1 MSGVVPDSWRALAL
15 DPPRA
20 FGPPPTSG
28 RLRTEPEDFLVDEQL
43 GFAPS
48 GEGAHLLLR
57 VRKRGANTEWVAREL
72 ARRAGCRPFDVGY
85 AGLKD
90 RHAVTTQWYTVPRG
104 KSAPDEW
111 CGVAGEG
118 YRVLEAHAHKRKL
131 PRGALAG
138 NHFELRLREVV
149 GDREALVARLAE
161 IAACGAP
168 DYFGPQRFGHGLSN
182 LARVAAGDFRTE
194 RSFGLSAARSLVFN
208 AVLARRVMDGSWAM
222 LEAGDVANLD
232 GKGSVFDVA
241 AVDEALAARVGAL
254 DVHPTGPLWGAG
266 ASRAAGRI
274 ARLEAEVGGQFGAVC
289 AALEAEGAG
298 MARRPLRVAV
308 RELAHAFEGD
318 ELVLR
323 FYLTAGSFATTVLR
337 EIVGIP
343 DVAGDSMA

>member
-104 KSAPDEW
+104 KGGAGDWQGLS
-111 CGVAGEG
+111 GEG
-118 YRVLEAHAHKRKL
+118 YRVLEAYAHRRKL

-138 NHFELRLREVV
+138 NRFELRIRALE
-149 GDREALVARLAE
+149 GDRAALVGRLAQLGE
-161 IAACGAP
+161 LGAP
-168 DYFGPQRFGHGLSN
+168 DYFGPQRFGQGLSN
-182 LARVAAGDFRTE
+182 LVRVAAGDYRTD
-194 RSFGLSAARSLVFN
+194 RAFGLSAARSLIFN
-208 AVLARRVMDGSWAM
+208 AVLARRVEEGSWAT

-232 GKGSVFDVA
+232 GTGSVFDVA
-241 AVDEALAARVGAL
+241 AVDATLAARVTAL
-254 DVHPTGPLWGAG
+254 DVHPTGPSWGAG
-266 ASRAAGRI
+266 TSRAGGRV
-274 ARLEAEVGGQFGAVC
+274 AALEAQVAAGFAPVC
-289 AALEAEGAG
+289 AALEAEGVA

-308 RELAHAFEGD
+308 RELAHEFAGD
-318 ELVLR
+318 DLLLR
-323 FYLTAGSFATTVLR
+323 FRLAAGSFATTVLR
-337 EIVGIP
+337 EVL
-343 DVAGDSMA
+343 DVAGDR